1 MNCSQPTMDSETI
14 IPESIL
20 KAKNPWILTV
30 LLAALLI
37 NLGCGRND
45 TARIA
50 IEGVIELDTK
60 PLGPVVVSFVPR
72 SSGARGCAFTSTDGS
87 FAVPAEFGPTP
98 GSYDVIVTSWEPDLE
113 TFEARKSA
121 GDPPFNAVSIPSKYL
136 KPGGLVVEL
145 PVEFNEPLML
155 QLNTP

>member
-1 MNCSQPTMDSETI
+1 MNCSQPAMHSETI
-14 IPESIL
+14 IPESTL
-20 KAKNPWILTV
+20 KATNTLFLT
-30 LLAALLI
+30 LLLSALLI
-37 NLGCGRND
+37 SLGCGWND
-45 TARIA
+45 PARMA

-87 FAVPAEFGPTP
+87 FAVPAELGPTP

-121 GDPPFNAVSIPSKYL
+121 GDPPFNAVSIPLKYL
-136 KPGGLVVEL
+136 KPGGLVVDL